1 MPDKENLEIQIRR
14 ILDAEQDAIS
24 LSNKLF
30 SPEGLFHQLAP
41 TEAERRNLVKLPL
54 FKQAQRRL
62 SDLKRSVASEF
73 ARTVEQFEAG
83 RQATPSLHRIER
95 V

>member
-1 MPDKENLEIQIRR
+1 
-14 ILDAEQDAIS
+14 
-24 LSNKLF
+24 
-30 SPEGLFHQLAP
+30 
-41 TEAERRNLVKLPL
+41 VKLPL
-54 FKQAQRRL
+54 FKEAQRRL
-62 SDLKRSVASEF
+62 SDLKRSEASEF